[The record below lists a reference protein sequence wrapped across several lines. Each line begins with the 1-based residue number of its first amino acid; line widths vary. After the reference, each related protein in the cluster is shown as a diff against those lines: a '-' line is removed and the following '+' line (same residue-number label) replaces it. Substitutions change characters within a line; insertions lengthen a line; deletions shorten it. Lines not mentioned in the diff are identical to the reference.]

1 MCYCRYRQ
9 KKTEYRGRISTRVA
23 PADTFAV
30 IHDEATNLLND
41 LNGLKNRRISKGNS
55 ITLVNQRQTAIA
67 LLQKVIEQAAV
78 LCACTVLAR
87 LLIILLHRLVLLHRC
102 PSHLT
107 TIALNKHTAR
117 NFSLVYLMTLIRRR
131 HSNSLRRQRLHMQRR
146 MPSEL
151 RRLRREYHQEKQ
163 EEVRA
168 TPPEGP
174 ISNNDKHVNTNIMID
189 GRHIWMLRA
198 IAA

>member
-1 MCYCRYRQ
+1 
-9 KKTEYRGRISTRVA
+9 TV
-23 PADTFAV
+23 
-30 IHDEATNLLND
+30 
-41 LNGLKNRRISKGNS
+41 
-55 ITLVNQRQTAIA
+55 
-67 LLQKVIEQAAV
+67 
-78 LCACTVLAR
+78 CACTVLAR

-151 RRLRREYHQEKQ
+151 RRLRPRIPSRKTRRSQGD
-163 EEVRA
+163 A
-168 TPPEGP
+168 TGRP
-174 ISNNDKHVNTNIMID
+174 HLQQRQAHTNIMID